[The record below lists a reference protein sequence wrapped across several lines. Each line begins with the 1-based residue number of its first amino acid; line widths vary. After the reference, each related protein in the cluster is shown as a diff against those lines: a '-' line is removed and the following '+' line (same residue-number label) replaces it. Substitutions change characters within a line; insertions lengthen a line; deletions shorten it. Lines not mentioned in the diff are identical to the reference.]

1 MSEIILKAC
10 VVDDDELMQMVIRD
24 FLISQGFSSV
34 STKSDIT
41 LQCPFF
47 KNREATCP
55 KNEPCRNLLILDN
68 RQVFSEGIQFLEYTD
83 NIKCSCSKTFKI
95 LYTSDT
101 ISRDSQKMLDELRV
115 RLVKKTMN
123 HKEDL
128 LPVVTAYKNWL
139 KQNH

>member
-1 MSEIILKAC
+1 MPETDLKAC

-24 FLISQGFSSV
+24 YLISQGFSSV

-41 LQCPFF
+41 HQCPFF
-47 KNREATCP
+47 KNRETTCP
-55 KNEPCRNLLILDN
+55 KDEPCKNLLILDN

-83 NIKCSCSKTFKI
+83 NIKCSCSKAFKI

-101 ISRDSQKMLDELRV
+101 ISTDSQKMLDGLGV

-128 LPVVTAYKNWL
+128 LPVVSAYKKWL
-139 KQNH
+139 KSI